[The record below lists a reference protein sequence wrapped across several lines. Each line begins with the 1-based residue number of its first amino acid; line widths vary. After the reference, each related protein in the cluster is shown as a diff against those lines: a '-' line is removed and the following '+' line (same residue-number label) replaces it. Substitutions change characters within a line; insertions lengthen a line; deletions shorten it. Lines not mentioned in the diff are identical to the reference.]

1 MIIMNTENKND
12 TSIPLSAIAVIIGIL
27 YAYIYYIADISSN
40 ILYLFTFLGVILVFA
55 QKKVTKRILFAILL
69 AIYIG
74 VGFGLNYQVEKASH
88 HGNTKHGWYS
98 ENNQAEQFLA
108 KSWFILFPLV
118 SIFVV
123 VKFLG
128 EDEN

>member
-1 MIIMNTENKND
+1 MNIENKDD
-12 TSIPLSAIAVIIGIL
+12 TSIPISAILLIIGIL
-27 YAYIYYIADISSN
+27 YVIIYFGADKGSN
-40 ILYLFTFLGVILVFA
+40 ILYFFTLGGVILVFA
-55 QKKVTKRILFAILL
+55 QKKVANRILFAVLL

-74 VGFGLNYQVEKASH
+74 VGFGLNYTVEKASH

-118 SIFVV
+118 SFFVI
-123 VKFLG
+123 VKLTDDS
-128 EDEN
+128 EQVHK